1 MEPQTNTRRP
11 RRALALTGEILLLL
25 LAVTAL
31 SVAGALQYM
40 TDDQGHLQIDEAEFS
55 ADTYAVVGDS
65 WDESIYSNFGLTD
78 TVYLEV
84 TSDKDQ
90 FVGFADPD
98 EAAAFLDGV
107 EHTALHRAIG
117 AEGPTEEDID
127 GAAPQTLGADADIWE
142 FTLEG
147 AGTRTYEW
155 DVEGYTG
162 ELTPVAMNADGS
174 EGIDGRIRIAY
185 DVPALGGT
193 VVGLYIAGVL
203 LGALAVWLMVRTI
216 RKGRKPADA

>member
-1 MEPQTNTRRP
+1 MAPRANARRP

-25 LAVTAL
+25 LALIAV
-31 SVAGALQYM
+31 SVAGTLQSM
-40 TDDQGHLQIDEAEFS
+40 TDDQGRLQVDDADFS

-78 TVYLEV
+78 TVHLEV
-84 TSDKDQ
+84 TSDEDQ
-90 FVGFADPD
+90 FVGFAEPE

-107 EHTALHRAIG
+107 EHTAVHRATG
-117 AEGPTEEDID
+117 AEGPTEEHID
-127 GAAPQTLGADADIWE
+127 GEAPQTLGAEADIWE

-162 ELTPVAMNADGS
+162 EVTPIVMNTDGS
-174 EGIDGRIRIAY
+174 AGIDGHVRIAY
-185 DVPALGGT
+185 ELPALGGVT
-193 VVGLYIAGVL
+193 VGLWIAGL
-203 LGALAVWLMVRTI
+203 LLAALAVWLMVRTI
-216 RKGRKPADA
+216 RKGRKAAAA